1 MSITMNPNLFYH
13 LRKKMSK
20 NLQLFELLFSKSDFT
35 PLHKLFLCNG
45 VKSLLL
51 NKSSKSCRFFD
62 IFFLKWQKRLVF
74 IVTDMNVASRLR
86 KIYCIKTLKL
96 EIHFEIFCLRLA
108 QNWTTANV
116 LSRLIGWARKNLKI
130 WPKVSNLIIDFKPWN
145 WKYWIFILK
154 FFVSDW
160 PKIFTQRMF

>member
-1 MSITMNPNLFYH
+1 MNPNLFYH
-13 LRKKMSK
+13 LRKKMLK

-74 IVTDMNVASRLR
+74 IVTDVNVASRLR
-86 KIYCIKTLKL
+86 KIYCIKRAWN
-96 EIHFEIFCLRLA
+96 HFHHKRLQFFSLFKHQLRILWQILWKSWNTIFPVEGRWDHPLNFNQIKKA
-108 QNWTTANV
+108 EYYETSPKHSAFPSGK
-116 LSRLIGWARKNLKI
+116 SRGPATEK
-130 WPKVSNLIIDFKPWN
+130 
-145 WKYWIFILK
+145 
-154 FFVSDW
+154 
-160 PKIFTQRMF
+160 